1 MVRKKV
7 MENDTMTTSSKTNK
21 KRFCCWCG
29 KVEYTE
35 TCQSQS
41 LRDAVTEVLK
51 NFRLATEK
59 RNDK

>member
-1 MVRKKV
+1 
-7 MENDTMTTSSKTNK
+7 MTTSSKTNKEGK

-41 LRDAVTEVLK
+41 LRDAVSEVLK
-51 NFRLATEK
+51 NFREATEK
-59 RNDK
+59 RK